1 MAKKR
6 GARKPITIEN
16 LIAALSMSEMYLRG
30 VRLSLEGMKP
40 RSLVPSPADS
50 EAESDTAIDCG
61 VVAGLPLA
69 IRPICIPAAGSNCWP
84 TIRWH
89 RKGDPART
97 RREGIAA
104 EGVRRGKAK
113 PRRSSVGNRRRSRK

>member
-6 GARKPITIEN
+6 RARKPITIEN

-40 RSLVPSPADS
+40 RSLAPSPADS
-50 EAESDTAIDCG
+50 EAESDTVPDCE
-61 VVAGLPLA
+61 VVAGLPHGVN
-69 IRPICIPAAGSNCWP
+69 PICIPATGSNCWP
-84 TIRWH
+84 TIHWQR
-89 RKGDPART
+89 RGDPART
-97 RREGIAA
+97 QREGIAA
-104 EGVRRGKAK
+104 EGVPRGKAK